1 MGIKF
6 DYGVSRE
13 LFEETA
19 IRVGKR
25 TKRVKSIILTD
36 DDILVGTCVSESGNS
51 EWNFALVFDDF
62 GHFTGEYRIL
72 SGNDQSEIPKRVGD
86 AIKFQLKPYVHV
98 PNSLRL
104 KVECFLHKVVVV
116 FAIIGVVALVVVGLR
131 AAYEFGGWAPI
142 PVTIDAGISS
152 SDCIGKN
159 YEDTIDDLV
168 EAGFKRSNIDAKPI
182 YDLNSKSPIPEGS
195 LASIYIDGVSGF
207 ASDDKFPPSSKI
219 TIAYHVYERVAVP
232 ISASDA
238 KGMKYYDLVNQLEKA
253 GFFNI
258 DLVPVDDW
266 LVSIREDN
274 VKEISINGQTDF
286 EKDYVYSADSPIIIR
301 YHAK

>member
-1 MGIKF
+1 MHATEWISPDKVKQPCNRNKEYIMIKYNYMWGTFYGIKF

-104 KVECFLHKVVVV
+104 KVECFLHNP
-116 FAIIGVVALVVVGLR
+116 R
-131 AAYEFGGWAPI
+131 
-142 PVTIDAGISS
+142 
-152 SDCIGKN
+152 DCPAVKH
-159 YEDTIDDLV
+159 
-168 EAGFKRSNIDAKPI
+168 
-182 YDLNSKSPIPEGS
+182 GS
-195 LASIYIDGVSGF
+195 LVC
-207 ASDDKFPPSSKI
+207 
-219 TIAYHVYERVAVP
+219 
-232 ISASDA
+232 
-238 KGMKYYDLVNQLEKA
+238 
-253 GFFNI
+253 
-258 DLVPVDDW
+258 
-266 LVSIREDN
+266 
-274 VKEISINGQTDF
+274 F
-286 EKDYVYSADSPIIIR
+286 E
-301 YHAK
+301 